1 MQTEVLDRPA
11 TEISGPHKVRRHE
24 ALTVVACSLLAA
36 ALCLYRLTARSM
48 WIDEAVT
55 FRIARTP
62 PLDVV
67 LSDGGNMAA
76 YYLFLRG
83 WMHLGDSLAVLR
95 LPSVMFA
102 VAGVVF
108 FYLLVRRWFD
118 VRVASVA
125 SLLLAAHSSFIY
137 YGQEARSY
145 SMELM
150 LVVASWL
157 VLSVA
162 LERRTV
168 RWFLLW
174 GLVNALA
181 VSAQLFAVLLVA
193 AQLASLLF
201 VAKKLPWRA
210 VASGLV
216 TTAVAAAP
224 VLLTAA
230 ERGNVQIS
238 WVPPPSI
245 DGFRHVLLFLGGAN
259 FEPSPDRRLQFVAAL
274 VIVVCLVG
282 WTAGAWTAV
291 RKRREDSS
299 GNWVGASAVLWLI
312 VPLASAVVVSLTYQ
326 PLLVPRFFIALVPA
340 HCLLLAVAVVA
351 LPSQTHRRFVL
362 AALVVL
368 GFSGVVRS
376 YGEGHWELDRVA
388 AHLVEVA
395 RPGERVVVLP
405 FLQKL
410 PFEYHLERTPGGDEL
425 KYLGPISQDWEPPK
439 RSVWG
444 VFEAFLVP
452 SSPEKV
458 GRLASRRERF
468 WLVTAEYIR
477 WDESGGVRKAEYE
490 TGGFIG
496 ALGPGFRVTSS
507 RDFGRV
513 VVLRI
518 DAPEREVAS
527 RSTSSTAN

>member
-1 MQTEVLDRPA
+1 
-11 TEISGPHKVRRHE
+11 
-24 ALTVVACSLLAA
+24 
-36 ALCLYRLTARSM
+36 
-48 WIDEAVT
+48 
-55 FRIARTP
+55 
-62 PLDVV
+62 LDVV

-76 YYLFLRG
+76 YYLLLRG

-95 LPSVMFA
+95 LPSVLFT

-108 FYLLVRRWFD
+108 FYLLVRRWFG
-118 VRVASVA
+118 VRVAGVA
-125 SLLLAAHSSFIY
+125 ALLLAVHSSFIY

-157 VLSVA
+157 VVSIA
-162 LERRTV
+162 LERRSV

-181 VSAQLFAVLLVA
+181 ISAQLFAVLLVA
-193 AQLASLLF
+193 AQVASLLC
-201 VAKKLPWRA
+201 VWKKLPLRA
-210 VASGLV
+210 VAGGLV

-230 ERGNVQIS
+230 ERGSVQIS

-245 DGFRHVLLFLGGAN
+245 NGFRQVLLFLGGAN
-259 FEPSPDRRLQFVAAL
+259 FEPSSDRRLQFVAAL

-282 WTAGAWTAV
+282 WTAGAWAAM
-291 RKRREDSS
+291 RNRREDPS
-299 GNWVGASAVLWLI
+299 GNWVGASALLWLFL
-312 VPLASAVVVSLTYQ
+312 PLAGAVVVSLTYQ
-326 PLLVPRFFIALVPA
+326 PLLVPRFFIALIPA
-340 HCLLLAVAVVA
+340 HCLLLAVAVVNMPA
-351 LPSQTHRRFVL
+351 PTHRRVVL
-362 AALVVL
+362 AALVIL

-376 YGEGHWELDRVA
+376 YGEGHWELDRAA

-395 RPGERVVVLP
+395 QPGDRVVVLP

-410 PFEYHLERTPGGDEL
+410 PFEYHLARTPGGHEL
-425 KYLGPISQDWEPPK
+425 KYLGPISQDWQAPK
-439 RSVWG
+439 KSVWG

-452 SSPEKV
+452 SSPEEI
-458 GRLASRRERF
+458 GRLASRREHF
-468 WLVTAEYIR
+468 WLVTAESIR
-477 WDESGGVRKAEYE
+477 WDESGGVKKAKYE

-507 RDFGRV
+507 KDFGRV
-513 VVLRI
+513 VVLRL
-518 DAPEREVAS
+518 DAPEGKVAS
-527 RSTSSTAN
+527 RSRSSRAN